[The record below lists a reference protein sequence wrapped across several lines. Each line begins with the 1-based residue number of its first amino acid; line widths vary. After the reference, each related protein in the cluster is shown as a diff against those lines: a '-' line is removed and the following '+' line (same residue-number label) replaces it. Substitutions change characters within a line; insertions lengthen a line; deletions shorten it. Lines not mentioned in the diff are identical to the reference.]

1 MTDISPDPTAVPQP
15 LWDAVRGLDLPEQH
29 LRDLTS
35 FPEETG
41 EILLDA
47 VDALRERD
55 AGAARTLAEALRE
68 HAPHLGHRQ
77 FATNQLVGMLRAEER
92 TAEADA
98 LLEELMRPG
107 LERGV
112 ALLLAEDLAE
122 QGDYDKALYCY
133 NVVCRGILAEPPET
147 VAELNRLGLMPLLGR
162 ARMRELLGM
171 ALDAHDLATRST
183 DAYLPP
189 LENLAD
195 LQNGAPGAPGTPGA
209 PGRDIV
215 GSAGSGAPQ
224 RPFPDVPA
232 RTGPGER
239 STPPPPGRN
248 EPCACGSGR
257 KFKKCCGSPLAR

>member
-1 MTDISPDPTAVPQP
+1 MTDISPAPAAVPQP
-15 LWDAVRGLDLPEQH
+15 LWDAVRGLDLPKQH

-35 FPEETG
+35 FPEEAG

-55 AGAARTLAEALRE
+55 VGAARTLAEALRE
-68 HAPHLGHRQ
+68 HAPQPGHRQ
-77 FATNQLVGMLRAEER
+77 FATNQLAAMLRAEGR
-92 TAEADA
+92 TEESDA

-112 ALLLAEDLAE
+112 ALLLAEDLAG
-122 QGDYDKALYCY
+122 QGAYDKALHCY

-171 ALDAHDLATRST
+171 TPDAHDLATRST

-195 LQNGAPGAPGTPGA
+195 LQGGGPNG
-209 PGRDIV
+209 
-215 GSAGSGAPQ
+215 SAPQ
-224 RPFPDVPA
+224 RAFPGEIPA

-248 EPCACGSGR
+248 EPCSCGSGR
-257 KFKKCCGSPLAR
+257 KSKKCCGSPLAR

>member
-1 MTDISPDPTAVPQP
+1 MTDISPAPTAVPQP
-15 LWDAVRGLDLPEQH
+15 LWDAVRGLDLPKQH
-29 LRDLTS
+29 LKDLTS
-35 FPEETG
+35 FPEEAG

-47 VDALRERD
+47 ADALRERD
-55 AGAARTLAEALRE
+55 TGAARTLAGALRE

-77 FATNQLVGMLRAEER
+77 FATNQLAGMLRAEGR
-92 TAEADA
+92 AAEADA
-98 LLEELMRPG
+98 LVEELMRPG

-112 ALLLAEDLAE
+112 ALLLAEDLVG
-122 QGDYDKALYCY
+122 QGDYEKALYCY

-171 ALDAHDLATRST
+171 APDAHDLATRST

-195 LQNGAPGAPGTPGA
+195 LQGGAPGAPDENP
-209 PGRDIV
+209 
-215 GSAGSGAPQ
+215 PQ
-224 RPFPDVPA
+224 QPFPGEVPT

-239 STPPPPGRN
+239 SAPPPPGRN
-248 EPCACGSGR
+248 EPCSCGSGR